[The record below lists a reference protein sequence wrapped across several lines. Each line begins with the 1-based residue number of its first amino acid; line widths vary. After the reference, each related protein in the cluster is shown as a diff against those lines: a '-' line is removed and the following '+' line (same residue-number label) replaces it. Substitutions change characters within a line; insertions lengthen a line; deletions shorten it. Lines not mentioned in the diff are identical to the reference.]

1 MSKKFGKFLLFSAIA
16 GVAAYGAYQ
25 YLQTKDQ
32 NASPVD
38 TDDADDDFDDFNEDL
53 DEEPAAEKERS
64 YVSLNLDK
72 AAAIASESFHKA
84 KEVIVDSVQQ
94 VRDTV
99 KSVAEGQGSFETNFT
114 DLTALK
120 RESEELKDEA
130 VKTATDAAK
139 AVTEDFFTSDAS
151 EEETS
156 QTQENAAPEAA
167 PEATVNSSSAES
179 EVISN
184 ATVPEET
191 FFENTEPVQA
201 ESPAS
206 SEMVEEFFDDDKDSL

>member
-16 GVAAYGAYQ
+16 GAAAYGAYQ

-38 TDDADDDFDDFNEDL
+38 TDDADDDLDDFNEDL
-53 DEEPAAEKERS
+53 DEEPTVEKERS

-84 KEVIVDSVQQ
+84 KEVIADSVQQ

-99 KSVAEGQGSFETNFT
+99 KSVAESQGSFETNFT

-120 RESEELKDEA
+120 KESGESKDDA
-130 VKTATDAAK
+130 VNTTADAAES
-139 AVTEDFFTSDAS
+139 VTEDFFTS
-151 EEETS
+151 E
-156 QTQENAAPEAA
+156 APDT
-167 PEATVNSSSAES
+167 P
-179 EVISN
+179 
-184 ATVPEET
+184 PQET
-191 FFENTEPVQA
+191 FFEDTKSSAAES

-206 SEMVEEFFDDDKDSL
+206 SERVEDFFDDDDDTL